1 MARPNRMRIGARLG
15 SLCAGILLVASAH
28 AESIKIG
35 IGPVTSAG
43 PIFIAQDKGYFAAEG
58 LAAEAISFDAAQS
71 VAQGVVAGDLDFG
84 ATAATAAAYNLAAK
98 GGLKIIGGQ
107 GREVPSFN
115 GSAFLASNHA
125 WDNGL
130 RSLKDMGNHT
140 VGIVQIGGPI
150 HYEVELA
157 ADKYKVD
164 MKSVRLV
171 ALQSLPNLATALAG
185 GQVDVGVE
193 VNTIALKLAD
203 EKKAHILG
211 WCGDETP
218 WQNAILMAS
227 GKTANDRQKIV
238 EAFLRAYKK
247 GAREYYEAF
256 TGPDGK
262 RRDGP
267 TAAATLEIVA
277 KHLNQPAAQL
287 AKGISFDDPDAR
299 LDVDDVMRQIA
310 WFKSQKM
317 LPADADGAAMID
329 RRYVVPLVTQ

>member
-1 MARPNRMRIGARLG
+1 VAHSTALRLAV
-15 SLCAGILLVASAH
+15 AGLLLSAPAQ
-28 AESIKIG
+28 AEAIKIG

-43 PIFIAQDKGYFAAEG
+43 PIFIAQDKGYFAAENIT
-58 LAAEAISFDAAQS
+58 AETVSLDAAQS
-71 VAQGVVAGDLDFG
+71 VAQGVVARDLEFG

-107 GREVPSFN
+107 AREVPTFR

-125 WDNGL
+125 WDSGL
-130 RSLKDMGNHT
+130 QSLKAMGNRT

-150 HYEVELA
+150 HYEVVLA
-157 ADKYKVD
+157 AEKYKVD
-164 MKSVRLV
+164 MNSMRLV
-171 ALQSLPNLATALAG
+171 ALQSLPNLASALAG
-185 GQVDVGVE
+185 GQVDAGVE
-193 VNTIALKLAD
+193 VNTIALKLAG

-218 WQNAILMAS
+218 WQNAILFTA
-227 GKTANDRQKIV
+227 TEIANDRQKLV

-247 GAREYYEAF
+247 GAREYFEAF
-256 TGPDGK
+256 TNADGK
-262 RRDGP
+262 RQDGP
-267 TAAATLEIVA
+267 TAAATLAILA

-287 AKGISFDDPDAR
+287 SQGISFDDPEAR
-299 LDVDDVMRQIA
+299 LDVEDVMHQIA

-317 LPADADGAAMID
+317 LPADADGAKMID